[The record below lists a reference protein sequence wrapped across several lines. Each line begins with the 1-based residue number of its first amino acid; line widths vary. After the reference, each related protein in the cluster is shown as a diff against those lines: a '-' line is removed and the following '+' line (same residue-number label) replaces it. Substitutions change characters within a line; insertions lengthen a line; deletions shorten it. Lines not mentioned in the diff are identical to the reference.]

1 MDNLFKKI
9 NINTTI
15 LTHANHIGFNMN
27 PGKIEVE
34 NSFKKTTN
42 KIILMSVLASGYLKP
57 EIALKYV
64 KNLELHDYEVVI
76 GSSKK
81 EHISEIISLS
91 S

>member
-1 MDNLFKKI
+1 
-9 NINTTI
+9 
-15 LTHANHIGFNMN
+15 
-27 PGKIEVE
+27 
-34 NSFKKTTN
+34 
-42 KIILMSVLASGYLKP
+42 MSVLASGYLKP

>member
-1 MDNLFKKI
+1 
-9 NINTTI
+9 
-15 LTHANHIGFNMN
+15 
-27 PGKIEVE
+27 
-34 NSFKKTTN
+34 
-42 KIILMSVLASGYLKP
+42 MSVLASGYLKP

-64 KNLELHDYEVVI
+64 KNLELNDYEVVI